1 MASKVVKLE
10 AERLVR
16 EHGNEAYPIARA
28 ALSLAKRQRN
38 IRMELFLGQV
48 VLEVA
53 RRQKAGS
60 PKAER
65 SGPAPSPQQR

>member
-1 MASKVVKLE
+1 MRSKAIKDE

-16 EHGNEAYPIARA
+16 EHGVAAYQNARA

-38 IRMELFLGQV
+38 IRMELYLGQV

-53 RRQKAGS
+53 RRQKREAVTA
-60 PKAER
+60 KAE
-65 SGPAPSPQQR
+65 

>member
-1 MASKVVKLE
+1 MASKVVKDE

-16 EHGNEAYPIARA
+16 EHGAGAYQNARA

-38 IRMELFLGQV
+38 IRMELYLGQV

-53 RRQKAGS
+53 RQAKREAITAKD
-60 PKAER
+60 E
-65 SGPAPSPQQR
+65 

>member
-1 MASKVVKLE
+1 MASKVVKDE

-16 EHGNEAYPIARA
+16 EHGAEAYPTARA

-38 IRMELFLGQV
+38 IRKELYLGQV

-53 RRQKAGS
+53 RRQKSVSAR
-60 PKAER
+60 AE
-65 SGPAPSPQQR
+65 